1 MMMQEWHP
9 LSNPT
14 KENREGGGGCR
25 NITKTN
31 MDEITVY
38 CIIHV
43 YTRYRL
49 RRQQAKRLDGLKTIE

>member
-1 MMMQEWHP
+1 MMQWHP
-9 LSNPT
+9 SSNLT

-25 NITKTN
+25 NITKSN
-31 MDEITVY
+31 MDAITVY